1 MIIQKIKQ
9 FFVGSER
16 TIKAKKNIIASL
28 LVKMLSIIISL
39 LLVPVTLNYLN
50 SYEYGVWL
58 TLSSILVWINYF
70 DIGLG
75 NGLRNRL
82 TEALAIGDYEKGRI
96 YISTTFAILLILMLT
111 IYLLYAFLQHF
122 ISWKSIL
129 NISTNHAFT
138 DLNYLVLIVFAF
150 FCISFVLK
158 FVGIIYLAKQ
168 QPVINDLFGAIANLM
183 SLIVIYIL
191 TLVTDGNLTYVA
203 IVFSSAPAV
212 VYLLAYPFTF
222 YYKYPNL
229 APKIS
234 AINFHYA
241 KGLLGLGFQ
250 FFIIQVSC
258 LLMFAT
264 SNILIAQLCGP
275 EEVTPYNIAYKYFN
289 VLNMVF
295 VIVLTPFW
303 SAFTDAYVKKD
314 YSWMGG
320 IVRKLECLWL
330 LCIPVLILMVLCS
343 NFLYQWWVGNSVSVP
358 FSLSVCMAV
367 YILFQMGGNV
377 YMYLINGTGKV
388 RLQLMVYIILAL
400 VALPLINVCCKQYG
414 VNGVLIVPVVAF
426 ALQAIV
432 GRMQIWKIIKN
443 KAKGI
448 WLE

>member
-150 FCISFVLK
+150 FV
-158 FVGIIYLAKQ
+158 YH
-168 QPVINDLFGAIANLM
+168 LF
-183 SLIVIYIL
+183 
-191 TLVTDGNLTYVA
+191 
-203 IVFSSAPAV
+203 
-212 VYLLAYPFTF
+212 
-222 YYKYPNL
+222 
-229 APKIS
+229 
-234 AINFHYA
+234 
-241 KGLLGLGFQ
+241 
-250 FFIIQVSC
+250 
-258 LLMFAT
+258 
-264 SNILIAQLCGP
+264 
-275 EEVTPYNIAYKYFN
+275 
-289 VLNMVF
+289 
-295 VIVLTPFW
+295 
-303 SAFTDAYVKKD
+303 
-314 YSWMGG
+314 
-320 IVRKLECLWL
+320 
-330 LCIPVLILMVLCS
+330 
-343 NFLYQWWVGNSVSVP
+343 
-358 FSLSVCMAV
+358 
-367 YILFQMGGNV
+367 
-377 YMYLINGTGKV
+377 
-388 RLQLMVYIILAL
+388 
-400 VALPLINVCCKQYG
+400 
-414 VNGVLIVPVVAF
+414 
-426 ALQAIV
+426 
-432 GRMQIWKIIKN
+432 
-443 KAKGI
+443 
-448 WLE
+448 

>member
-150 FCISFVLK
+150 FL
-158 FVGIIYLAKQ
+158 
-168 QPVINDLFGAIANLM
+168 
-183 SLIVIYIL
+183 
-191 TLVTDGNLTYVA
+191 
-203 IVFSSAPAV
+203 
-212 VYLLAYPFTF
+212 
-222 YYKYPNL
+222 
-229 APKIS
+229 
-234 AINFHYA
+234 
-241 KGLLGLGFQ
+241 
-250 FFIIQVSC
+250 
-258 LLMFAT
+258 
-264 SNILIAQLCGP
+264 
-275 EEVTPYNIAYKYFN
+275 
-289 VLNMVF
+289 
-295 VIVLTPFW
+295 
-303 SAFTDAYVKKD
+303 
-314 YSWMGG
+314 
-320 IVRKLECLWL
+320 
-330 LCIPVLILMVLCS
+330 
-343 NFLYQWWVGNSVSVP
+343 
-358 FSLSVCMAV
+358 
-367 YILFQMGGNV
+367 
-377 YMYLINGTGKV
+377 
-388 RLQLMVYIILAL
+388 YII
-400 VALPLINVCCKQYG
+400 C
-414 VNGVLIVPVVAF
+414 F
-426 ALQAIV
+426 
-432 GRMQIWKIIKN
+432 KICRNYIFS
-443 KAKGI
+443 
-448 WLE
+448 

>member
-28 LVKMLSIIISL
+28 LVKMLSIIILL

-275 EEVTPYNIAYKYFN
+275 EEVTPYNIAYKYFS
-289 VLNMVF
+289 
-295 VIVLTPFW
+295 VITMGFTIVITPFW
-303 SAFTDAYVKKD
+303 SAVTDALIKEDFLWIRK
-314 YSWMGG
+314 G
-320 IVRKLECLWL
+320 IINMLKVWLFFL
-330 LCIPVLILMVLCS
+330 LCSLVMLFVASWVYSFWVNMSIPFYL
-343 NFLYQWWVGNSVSVP
+343 
-358 FSLSVCMAV
+358 SLLLFV
-367 YILFQMGGNV
+367 YISIFNWNNMFAYFVNGMGK
-377 YMYLINGTGKV
+377 I
-388 RLQLMVYIILAL
+388 RLQLYCSVISGGIFIPLAILLGQLWGLVGIIGSMCFSLLVSAVLMPIQLKLLLAKS
-400 VALPLINVCCKQYG
+400 AT
-414 VNGVLIVPVVAF
+414 
-426 ALQAIV
+426 
-432 GRMQIWKIIKN
+432 
-443 KAKGI
+443 GI
-448 WLE
+448 WNK

>member
-1 MIIQKIKQ
+1 
-9 FFVGSER
+9 
-16 TIKAKKNIIASL
+16 
-28 LVKMLSIIISL
+28 
-39 LLVPVTLNYLN
+39 
-50 SYEYGVWL
+50 
-58 TLSSILVWINYF
+58 
-70 DIGLG
+70 
-75 NGLRNRL
+75 
-82 TEALAIGDYEKGRI
+82 
-96 YISTTFAILLILMLT
+96 
-111 IYLLYAFLQHF
+111 
-122 ISWKSIL
+122 
-129 NISTNHAFT
+129 
-138 DLNYLVLIVFAF
+138 
-150 FCISFVLK
+150 
-158 FVGIIYLAKQ
+158 
-168 QPVINDLFGAIANLM
+168 
-183 SLIVIYIL
+183 
-191 TLVTDGNLTYVA
+191 
-203 IVFSSAPAV
+203 
-212 VYLLAYPFTF
+212 
-222 YYKYPNL
+222 
-229 APKIS
+229 
-234 AINFHYA
+234 
-241 KGLLGLGFQ
+241 
-250 FFIIQVSC
+250 
-258 LLMFAT
+258 
-264 SNILIAQLCGP
+264 
-275 EEVTPYNIAYKYFN
+275 
-289 VLNMVF
+289 MVF

-343 NFLYQWWVGNSVSVP
+343 NFLYQWWVGNSVSVS